1 VAADVSGGVIPQ
13 TPIWR
18 MSTACSSSFR
28 TVFIVCDITTK
39 ACVKLIT
46 QIKYDNHKDQE
57 NVNDTTIS
65 S

>member
-1 VAADVSGGVIPQ
+1 VTANVSGGVIPQ

-28 TVFIVCDITTK
+28 TVFIAYDVTTK

-46 QIKYDNHKDQE
+46 QINYDNSKDQE
-57 NVNDTTIS
+57 NVNDTTLTS
-65 S
+65 